1 MVDVSNAQTLME
13 GELEMERKGSFA
25 ARVAKPVDAILQ
37 PHCLMFKMKQDKR
50 WTIVEIRNVT
60 GIQLETN
67 KRFVLDITMNKK
79 RTLMRFYSKEA
90 RKWVRFSRS
99 NHLSLASEKKKNSHI
114 PHRLQDSHERL
125 HLPLRIQ
132 RTIGW

>member
-60 GIQLETN
+60 GIQLET
-67 KRFVLDITMNKK
+67 KTRFALEMTMNKK
-79 RTLMRFYSKEA
+79 RTLMRFVSNDAK
-90 RKWVRFSRS
+90 KWIAGFSRATALTAA
-99 NHLSLASEKKKNSHI
+99 NTKNDKI
-114 PHRLQDSHERL
+114 VMV
-125 HLPLRIQ
+125 
-132 RTIGW
+132 